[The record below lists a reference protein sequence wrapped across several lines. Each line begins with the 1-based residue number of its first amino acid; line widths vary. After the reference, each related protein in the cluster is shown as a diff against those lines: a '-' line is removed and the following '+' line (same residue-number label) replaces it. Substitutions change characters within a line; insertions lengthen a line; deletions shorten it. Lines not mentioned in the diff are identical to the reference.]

1 MSDSL
6 STLIKKPIPFAAHSI
21 QLVIEDDFKMEDA
34 LNELIDRVSRD
45 IVCTSII
52 CGL

>member
-6 STLIKKPIPFAAHSI
+6 FAPIKKPIPFTDHNI
-21 QLVIEDDFKMEDA
+21 QLVIKDDFKKEDA

-52 CGL
+52 CSL